1 MKKALG
7 WRIDEALKQSV
18 IDEGEK
24 NKRKPAAHLE
34 HILEERYK
42 SKKESPK
49 FQPKNET
56 K

>member
-7 WRIDEALKQSV
+7 WRIEETLKQSV

-24 NKRKPAAHLE
+24 HKRKPAAHLE
-34 HILEERYK
+34 HILEERFK
-42 SKKESPK
+42 PK
-49 FQPKNET
+49 QEVSHKPKNET